1 MINLPRVSIVTPS
14 FNQAA
19 FLEET
24 IRSVLTQN
32 YPHIEYIVIDGGSTD
47 GSVDIIRKYENR
59 LAYWVSEQDA
69 GQADAINKG
78 WRRATGEIIAYL
90 NSDDTYEPGAV
101 RAAVEYLAQHPE
113 TAMVYGHCYQVNEH
127 GERVGTLRA
136 IPVTIHTLLLH
147 NAIMQPTAFIRRR
160 VLDHTGML
168 NVELGHAMDY
178 DLWLRIALHHR
189 IDALDLPLANFRAH
203 ADSKSFAKPFVFIQ
217 DLRIIL
223 ARFFA
228 NPALDDSLRQLEPQA
243 LINWHMTT
251 LLACFAMGQREAGLQ
266 VWQETVTKC
275 PTYWRQPDELIELTA
290 NTAVHN
296 VETAW
301 GKTHAQ
307 DGAQWVREFLH
318 ALPANAQPLRDLE
331 SRIIGRIYAI
341 HAFQA
346 YGQRDYARA
355 RAEISRAWRQ
365 DPRLLGNRGLASI
378 WAKSYFAATP
388 TPAEPAV

>member
-136 IPVTIHTLLLH
+136 IPVNIHTLLLH

-168 NVELGHAMDY
+168 DVELGHAMDY
-178 DLWLRIALHHR
+178 DLWLRIA
-189 IDALDLPLANFRAH
+189 
-203 ADSKSFAKPFVFIQ
+203 
-217 DLRIIL
+217 
-223 ARFFA
+223 
-228 NPALDDSLRQLEPQA
+228 
-243 LINWHMTT
+243 
-251 LLACFAMGQREAGLQ
+251 
-266 VWQETVTKC
+266 
-275 PTYWRQPDELIELTA
+275 
-290 NTAVHN
+290 
-296 VETAW
+296 
-301 GKTHAQ
+301 
-307 DGAQWVREFLH
+307 
-318 ALPANAQPLRDLE
+318 
-331 SRIIGRIYAI
+331 
-341 HAFQA
+341 
-346 YGQRDYARA
+346 
-355 RAEISRAWRQ
+355 
-365 DPRLLGNRGLASI
+365 
-378 WAKSYFAATP
+378 
-388 TPAEPAV
+388 